1 MCEHMEMT
9 RGWGVTSVCVCVCV
23 FQVCLGREFYSPADG
38 AWWTPYTFWLFSY

>member
-23 FQVCLGREFYSPADG
+23 PGMFGKGNSIALQMGLGGHLIRLAF
-38 AWWTPYTFWLFSY
+38 